1 MTRLV
6 SNRPGHDAEDCPM
19 DASPRPRPA
28 PERRRGQIIPI
39 FALSLLVFVGMTAI
53 VVDISWYWANNL
65 RIQRA
70 ADAAALAG
78 VVHLPGD
85 VPLAVSVARG
95 EAAKNGYTD
104 GVGGVTVTPYQ
115 DPTNPRRLKVEI
127 TAPVGTFFMRVFG
140 ISSIPAKRSAKA
152 EFVLPVP
159 MGSPENYYGV
169 FGTLRTPNGGTTV
182 TTPGN
187 TGWRVPTNTA
197 SPSNWSNP
205 SNAYVSDNVYATKNS
220 TSNPYQAWQ
229 TFNFSF
235 PSGATITGIEVE
247 VEARSSDPSGCR
259 LGVEL
264 SWNGGTN
271 WTTTNRFVALTDSEQ
286 PPVVLGGSSD
296 LWGRSSWATTEL
308 NNTNFRIRVQYID
321 PGTACTNGSTTYL
334 DRVRVR
340 VHYETSTFI
349 PDQDVTS
356 PYGDA
361 LNPRGFWGTMLNQ
374 GAEDVNGDAYLPY
387 YETRTSQANPEYQPD
402 SHYDYAVELPPGA
415 TNGEV
420 WIFDPVFCA
429 TAGSGRYGTGDR
441 WFSGTAATS
450 AFYYLYDTQNTPYN
464 LDDDTLVAS
473 SGNLFRRIQASDTTL
488 GGPSGLP
495 SCAQGDVTNPA
506 DGRYWHNRWWQL
518 ASGLSGGPTGRTYR
532 VRTSSTDP
540 NSPTDQLGSNG
551 HNSFAIWARASG
563 GSPRVYGIG
572 AMQAFSPLQ
581 GGQAS
586 VFYLA
591 QIDAVHAGKTMEIN
605 LWDPGDTGNLAANLQ
620 ILMPT
625 TTGYTPA
632 TFNYRAQRGTTN
644 ANATDCNATT
654 GSGVT
659 SVTTNTGGSSRFNGC
674 WLTIEIPIP
683 TTYTAPQPPGE
694 QEPGWW
700 KIRYNMSG
708 STSNSSFDV
717 TTWEVQIR
725 GNPVHLVLP

>member
-1 MTRLV
+1 MNVAPT
-6 SNRPGHDAEDCPM
+6 E
-19 DASPRPRPA
+19 PRSSGDH
-28 PERRRGQIIPI
+28 RRGQIIPI
-39 FALSLLVFVGMTAI
+39 FALSLLVFVGMTAL
-53 VVDISWYWANNL
+53 VVDVSWYWANNL

-78 VVHLPGD
+78 VVYLPGD
-85 VPLAVSVARG
+85 VATAISSAKA

-104 GVGGVTVTPYQ
+104 GVGGVTVNPYQ
-115 DPTNPRRLKVEI
+115 DPTNPRRLKVEV

-140 ISSIPAKRSAKA
+140 ISSIPAKRAAKA
-152 EFVLPVP
+152 EYVLPVP

-169 FGTLRTPNGGTTV
+169 FGLLRTPNGGTTV
-182 TTPGN
+182 VTPGN
-187 TGWRVPTNTA
+187 TGWRAPTATA
-197 SPSNWSNP
+197 SPSNWTNP
-205 SNAYVSDNVYATKNS
+205 QNAYVSDDQYATKNS
-220 TSNPYQAWQ
+220 TSLPYQAWR
-229 TFNFSF
+229 TFGLSI
-235 PSGATITGIEVE
+235 PSGATITGIEVS
-247 VEARSSDPSGCR
+247 VEARSTDSAGCR

-264 SWNGGTN
+264 SWNGGSS
-271 WTTTNRFVALTDSEQ
+271 WTSSGKFAALTNVEQ
-286 PPVVLGGSSD
+286 VFTLGANND
-296 LWGRSSWATTEL
+296 LWGRASWTTTDFSD
-308 NNTNFRIRVQYID
+308 TNFRLRIQYLA
-321 PGTACTNGSTTYL
+321 PTGCASGSTTSL
-334 DRVRVR
+334 DQVRVR
-340 VHYETSTFI
+340 VHYTTSTFV
-349 PDQDVTS
+349 PDQNVTS

-361 LNPRGFWGTMLNQ
+361 LAPRGFWGTMLNQ

-387 YETRTSQANPEYQPD
+387 YETRTSQTNPEYQPE
-402 SHYDYAVELPPGA
+402 SHYDYAVEIPPGA

-429 TAGSGRYGTGDR
+429 TQSNGRYGTGDR

-488 GGPSGLP
+488 NGPSGLP

-518 ASGLSGGPTGRTYR
+518 ASGLSGGPDGRTYR

-540 NSPTDQLGSNG
+540 NDPTDQRSSNG
-551 HNSFAIWARASG
+551 HNSFAIWARATG

-581 GGQAS
+581 SGQAS
-586 VFYLA
+586 IFYLA
-591 QIDAVHAGKTMEIN
+591 QIEAVHAGKTMEIK
-605 LWDPGDTGNLAANLQ
+605 LWDPGDTGSLAANLQ

-625 TTGYTPA
+625 ATGYTPA

-644 ANATDCNATT
+644 ANATNCNATS

-683 TTYTAPQPPGE
+683 STYSAPQPPGE

-700 KIRYNMSG
+700 KIQYNMSG
-708 STSNSSFDV
+708 SPSDNSFDI

>member
-1 MTRLV
+1 MNVAPT
-6 SNRPGHDAEDCPM
+6 E
-19 DASPRPRPA
+19 PRPSGHPRH
-28 PERRRGQIIPI
+28 GQIIPI
-39 FALSLLVFVGMTAI
+39 FALSLLVFVGMTAL
-53 VVDISWYWANNL
+53 VVDVSWYWANNL

-78 VVHLPGD
+78 VVYLPGD
-85 VPLAVSVARG
+85 VATAISSAKA

-104 GVGGVTVTPYQ
+104 GVGGVTVNPYQ
-115 DPTNPRRLKVEI
+115 DPTNPRRLKVEV

-140 ISSIPAKRSAKA
+140 ISSIPAKRAAKA

-169 FGTLRTPNGGTTV
+169 FGLLRTPNGGTTV
-182 TTPGN
+182 VTPGN
-187 TGWRVPTNTA
+187 TDWRAPTATT
-197 SPSNWSNP
+197 SPSNWTNP
-205 SNAYVSDNVYATKNS
+205 QNAYVSDDLYATKNS
-220 TSNPYQAWQ
+220 TSNPYQAWR
-229 TFNFSF
+229 TFGFSI
-235 PSGATITGIEVE
+235 PSGATITGIEVS
-247 VEARSSDPSGCR
+247 VEARSTDSAGCR

-264 SWNGGTN
+264 SWNGGSS
-271 WTTTNRFVALTDSEQ
+271 WTSSGKFAALTNVEQ
-286 PPVVLGGSSD
+286 VFILGASND
-296 LWGRSSWATTEL
+296 LWGQTSWATTDFSD
-308 NNTNFRIRVQYID
+308 TNFRVRVQYLA
-321 PGTACTNGSTTYL
+321 PSGCASGSTTSL
-334 DRVRVR
+334 DQVRVR
-340 VHYETSTFI
+340 VHYTTTTFV
-349 PDQDVTS
+349 PDQNVTS

-361 LNPRGFWGTMLNQ
+361 LAPRGFWGTMLNQ

-387 YETRTSQANPEYQPD
+387 YETRTSQTNPEYQPD

-429 TAGSGRYGTGDR
+429 TSGDGRYGTGDR
-441 WFSGTAATS
+441 WFSGNAATS

-464 LDDDTLVAS
+464 LDDDTLIAS

-488 GGPSGLP
+488 NGPSGLP

-518 ASGLSGGPTGRTYR
+518 ASGLSGGPDGRTYR

-540 NSPTDQLGSNG
+540 NDPTDQRSSNG
-551 HNSFAIWARASG
+551 HNSFAIWARATG

-586 VFYLA
+586 IFYLA
-591 QIDAVHAGKTMEIN
+591 QIEAVHAGKTMEIK
-605 LWDPGDTGNLAANLQ
+605 LWDPGDTGSLAANLQ

-625 TTGYTPA
+625 ATGYVPA

-644 ANATDCNATT
+644 ANATNCNATT

-683 TTYTAPQPPGE
+683 STYSAPQPPGE
-694 QEPGWW
+694 SEPGWW
-700 KIRYNMSG
+700 KIQYNMSG
-708 STSNSSFDV
+708 STSSNSFDV

>member
-1 MTRLV
+1 M
-6 SNRPGHDAEDCPM
+6 DC
-19 DASPRPRPA
+19 STTPRRRN
-28 PERRRGQIIPI
+28 ERRGGQIIPI
-39 FALSLLVFVGMTAI
+39 FALSLLVFVGMTAL

-78 VVHLPGD
+78 VVYLPGD
-85 VPLAVSVARG
+85 VPAAQSAALA
-95 EAAKNGYTD
+95 EAAKNGYTN
-104 GVGGVTVTPYQ
+104 GVGGVTVNPYQ
-115 DPTNPRRLKVEI
+115 DPTNPRRLKVQI

-140 ISSIPAKRSAKA
+140 IASIPATRSAKA
-152 EFVLPVP
+152 EFILPVP

-182 TTPGN
+182 TTPAD
-187 TGWRVPTNTA
+187 TGWLAPTATA
-197 SPSNWSNP
+197 SPSNWTSAQ
-205 SNAYVSDNVYATKNS
+205 NAFASDDVYATKNS
-220 TSNPYQAWQ
+220 TTKPYQAYRN
-229 TFNFSF
+229 FGFSF
-235 PSGATITGIEVE
+235 PGGATITGIEVE

-264 SWNGGTN
+264 SWNRGTN
-271 WTTTNRFVALTDSEQ
+271 YTAAGAFAPLSGTDQ
-286 PPVVLGGSSD
+286 TVVLGASND
-296 LWGRSSWATTEL
+296 RWGRSSWTTTQL
-308 NNTNFRIRVQYID
+308 NNTNFRVRVAYID
-321 PGTACTNGSTTYL
+321 PGAACTNGSTTFL
-334 DRVRVR
+334 DRIRVR
-340 VHYETSTFI
+340 VHYTTSTFV
-349 PDQDVTS
+349 PDQNVTS
-356 PYGDA
+356 PYGDSLA
-361 LNPRGFWGTMLNQ
+361 PRGFWGTMLNQ

-387 YETRTSQANPEYQPD
+387 YEVRTSRTNPEYQPN
-402 SHYDYAVELPPGA
+402 SHYDYAVQLPPGA

-429 TAGSGRYGTGDR
+429 TNGSGRYGTGDR

-464 LDDDTLVAS
+464 LEDDSLVAS

-495 SCAQGDVTNPA
+495 SCARGAVTNPA
-506 DGRYWHNRWWQL
+506 DGRYWHNRWWKL
-518 ASGLSGGPTGRTYR
+518 ADGLSGGPTGRTYR

-540 NSPTDQLGSNG
+540 SDPTDQRSSNG
-551 HNSFAIWARASG
+551 HNSFAIWARATG
-563 GSPRVYGIG
+563 GTPRVYGIG
-572 AMQAFSPLQ
+572 AMEAFSPLQ

-586 VFYLA
+586 IFYLA
-591 QIDAVHAGKTMEIN
+591 QIEAVHAGKTMEIN
-605 LWDPGDTGNLAANLQ
+605 LWDPGDTGSLAANLQ

-625 TTGYTPA
+625 PTGYTPA
-632 TFNYRAQRGTTN
+632 TFNYRAKRGTTN
-644 ANATDCNATT
+644 ANATNCNATT

-683 TTYTAPQPPGE
+683 STYSAPQPPGE

-708 STSNSSFDV
+708 STSSNSFDV

>member
-1 MTRLV
+1 MDIPTR
-6 SNRPGHDAEDCPM
+6 SRRHAEGRGE
-19 DASPRPRPA
+19 A
-28 PERRRGQIIPI
+28 RRGQIIPI
-39 FALSLLVFVGMTAI
+39 FALSLLVFVGMVAL
-53 VVDISWYWANNL
+53 VVDVSWYWANNL

-85 VPLAVSVARG
+85 VPTAITVAKA
-95 EAAKNGYTD
+95 EATKNGYTD
-104 GVGGVTVTPYQ
+104 GVGGVTVNPYQ

-140 ISSIPAKRSAKA
+140 ISSIPAKRAAKA
-152 EFVLPVP
+152 EFILPVP

-169 FGTLRTPNGGTTV
+169 FGLLRTPSGGTTV
-182 TTPGN
+182 RTPGS
-187 TGWRVPTNTA
+187 TGWRVPSRTDT
-197 SPSNWSNP
+197 PSNWTNP
-205 SNAYVSDNVYATKNS
+205 GNAYASDNFYATKNS
-220 TSNPYQAWQ
+220 TTDPYQAWRS
-229 TFNFSF
+229 FGFSF
-235 PSGATITGIEVE
+235 PGGATVTGIEVE

-264 SWNGGTN
+264 SYNGGTD
-271 WTTTNRFVALTDSEQ
+271 WIVTGRSVDLTGTDQ
-286 PPVVLGGSSD
+286 VFVLGDASD
-296 LWGRSSWATTEL
+296 LWGRPSWTTTQL
-308 NNTNFRIRVQYID
+308 NDTNFRLRVQYID
-321 PGTACTNGSTTYL
+321 PGTACTNGATTYL

-340 VHYETSTFI
+340 VHYETSTFV
-349 PDQDVTS
+349 PDQNVAS
-356 PYGDA
+356 PYGDT
-361 LNPRGFWGTMLNQ
+361 LTPRGFWGTMLNQ

-387 YETRTSQANPEYQPD
+387 YETRTSRTNPEYRPD
-402 SHYDYAVELPPGA
+402 AYYDYAVELPPGA

-429 TAGSGRYGTGDR
+429 TASSGRYGTGDR
-441 WFSGTAATS
+441 WFSGTAPTS

-488 GGPSGLP
+488 NGPSGLP

-518 ASGLSGGPTGRTYR
+518 ASGLSGGPDGRVYR

-540 NSPTDQLGSNG
+540 NDPTDQRASNG

-563 GSPRVYGIG
+563 GAPRVYGIG

-586 VFYLA
+586 EFYLA
-591 QIDAVHAGKTMEIN
+591 QIEAVHAGKTMEIN
-605 LWDPGDTGNLAANLQ
+605 LWDPGDTGSLAANLQ

-625 TTGYTPA
+625 ATGYTPA
-632 TFNYRAQRGTTN
+632 TFSYRATRGTTN
-644 ANATDCNATT
+644 ANATACNSTT

-683 TTYTAPQPPGE
+683 ATYSAPQPPGE

-708 STSNSSFDV
+708 STSDNSFDV
-717 TTWEVQIR
+717 TTWEVEIR

>member
-1 MTRLV
+1 MNVAPTEPRR
-6 SNRPGHDAEDCPM
+6 SGGH
-19 DASPRPRPA
+19 
-28 PERRRGQIIPI
+28 RRGQIIPI
-39 FALSLLVFVGMTAI
+39 FALSLLVFVGMTAL
-53 VVDISWYWANNL
+53 VVDVSWYWANNL

-78 VVHLPGD
+78 VVYLPGD
-85 VPLAVSVARG
+85 VATAISSAKA

-104 GVGGVTVTPYQ
+104 GVGGVTVNPYQ
-115 DPTNPRRLKVEI
+115 DPTNPRRLKVEV

-140 ISSIPAKRSAKA
+140 ISSIPAKRAAKA

-169 FGTLRTPNGGTTV
+169 FGLLRTPNGGTTTV
-182 TTPGN
+182 TPGD
-187 TGWRVPTNTA
+187 TGWRTPTATA
-197 SPSNWSNP
+197 SPSNWTNP
-205 SNAYVSDNVYATKNS
+205 QNAYVSDDLYATKNS
-220 TSNPYQAWQ
+220 TSNPYQAWR
-229 TFNFSF
+229 TFGFSI
-235 PSGATITGIEVE
+235 PSGATITGIEVS
-247 VEARSSDPSGCR
+247 VEARSTDSAGCR

-264 SWNGGTN
+264 SWNGGSS
-271 WTTTNRFVALTDSEQ
+271 WTSSGKFAALTNVEQ
-286 PPVVLGGSSD
+286 VFVLGASND
-296 LWGRSSWATTEL
+296 LWGRTSWLTTDFSD
-308 NNTNFRIRVQYID
+308 TNFRLRVQYLA
-321 PGTACTNGSTTYL
+321 PTGCASGATTYL
-334 DRVRVR
+334 DQVRVR
-340 VHYETSTFI
+340 VHYTTSTFV
-349 PDQDVTS
+349 PDQNVTS
-356 PYGDA
+356 PYGDP
-361 LNPRGFWGTMLNQ
+361 LTPRGFWGTMLNQ

-387 YETRTSQANPEYQPD
+387 YETRTSQTNPEYQPD

-429 TAGSGRYGTGDR
+429 TQSNGRYGTGDR
-441 WFSGTAATS
+441 WFSGTAPTS

-464 LDDDTLVAS
+464 LDDDTLIAS

-488 GGPSGLP
+488 NGPSGLP

-518 ASGLSGGPTGRTYR
+518 ASGLSGGPDGRTYR

-540 NSPTDQLGSNG
+540 NDPTDQRSSNG
-551 HNSFAIWARASG
+551 HNSFAIWARATG

-586 VFYLA
+586 IFYLA
-591 QIDAVHAGKTMEIN
+591 QIEAVHAGKTMEIK
-605 LWDPGDTGNLAANLQ
+605 LWDPGDTGSLAANLQ

-625 TTGYTPA
+625 ATGYVPA

-644 ANATDCNATT
+644 ANATNCNATT

-683 TTYTAPQPPGE
+683 STYSAPQPPGE
-694 QEPGWW
+694 SEPGWW
-700 KIRYNMSG
+700 KIQYNMSG
-708 STSNSSFDV
+708 STSSNSFDI